1 MKVALIGCGGVAQVH
16 FKALA
21 ENPDTEIIAVA
32 DIKPERADAAASRY
46 GAKAYYGFDELLEN
60 EAPDSVHICTPH
72 YLHTQMAVKALSKGI
87 NVLLEKPCSVTND
100 EIAMLRKAQTES
112 GKQLAI
118 CFQNRYNA
126 CVQQAKKII
135 LSGELG
141 KIQAARAFVTW
152 FRDAAYYSDDWHG
165 TLEKECGGVLINQSI
180 HTLDLLQY
188 LCGDCKKV
196 TAHVSNDS
204 LKGIIEVED
213 TASALLELEGGIKAV
228 FYATLAYTQ
237 NADVF
242 LEITLENGRLRIEGE
257 KLFVTDKDGKTEE
270 FATNSN
276 SVYHGR
282 SYWGTGHSAL
292 INDYYYCLK
301 SGEKFEIDAYE
312 GGKTEEVV
320 FACYESSASGK
331 SIEIERN

>member
-1 MKVALIGCGGVAQVH
+1 MKVAVIGCGSVAQVH
-16 FKALA
+16 LKALA

-32 DIKPERADAAASRY
+32 DIKPERADAAANKY
-46 GAKAYYGFDELLEN
+46 GATAYYGFDELLEN
-60 EAPDSVHICTPH
+60 EKPDSVHICTPH
-72 YLHTQMAVKALSKGI
+72 YLHTPMAVEALNKGI
-87 NVLLEKPCSVTND
+87 NVLLEKPCSVSFE
-100 EIAMLRKAQTES
+100 EIDALRKAQTES

-141 KIQAARAFVTW
+141 KIKAARAFVTW
-152 FRDAAYYSDDWHG
+152 FRDKAYYSDDWHG
-165 TLEKECGGVLINQSI
+165 TIEKECGGVLINQSI
-180 HTLDLLQY
+180 HTMDLLQY

-196 TAHVSNDS
+196 TAHVSNDGF
-204 LKGIIEVED
+204 KGIIEVED
-213 TASALLELEGGIKAV
+213 TASVHLELEGGIKAV
-228 FYATLAYTQ
+228 FYATLSFSQ
-237 NADVF
+237 NSDVF

-257 KLFVTDKDGKTEE
+257 KLFVADKDGKTTE
-270 FATNSN
+270 FADNSN
-276 SVYHGR
+276 AVYHGR

-312 GGKTEEVV
+312 GGKTAEIVL
-320 FACYESSASGK
+320 ACYESSASGE
-331 SIEIERN
+331 SIKTERK